1 MANVDTIHPSDLS
14 MYPMNNCCN
23 TVSSSGTDDKCGCG
37 NNYYWIPPVPMDY
50 PPPPFPCPPCPPP
63 CPPHHH
69 HHHDCGCNCGEE
81 ILVSKKSTE
90 GQICKLSKQAAIV
103 NRMIENLDKKKDAII
118 KVGDVSYNFGNIDLE
133 VDSWKATSEL
143 SGKDGY
149 ADTVMEMC
157 KKELALIKEKIS
169 ELAEQLDKE
178 LEQVSYAGLF
188 TTVAKENKQD

>member
-1 MANVDTIHPSDLS
+1 
-14 MYPMNNCCN
+14 
-23 TVSSSGTDDKCGCG
+23 
-37 NNYYWIPPVPMDY
+37 
-50 PPPPFPCPPCPPP
+50 
-63 CPPHHH
+63 
-69 HHHDCGCNCGEE
+69 
-81 ILVSKKSTE
+81 
-90 GQICKLSKQAAIV
+90 
-103 NRMIENLDKKKDAII
+103 MIENLDKKKDAII